1 MRSRVAHV
9 ISFRTAKFDVSA
21 ETPNPINSI
30 AGKSVLEWLR
40 TELENAGHRSTA
52 PEAEDWGWYI
62 DVDAGGSSYLVGAS
76 GDADATT
83 AEIEWTL
90 QVHKVRSFKDRLLR
104 RNTMHPDEPVTA
116 LIERALRADPRIGH
130 VSVERERDA

>member
-1 MRSRVAHV
+1 MAHV
-9 ISFRTAKFDVSA
+9 VSFRTAKFDVSV
-21 ETPNPINSI
+21 ETPNPINPI

-40 TELENAGHRSTA
+40 TAMENAGYRSTA
-52 PEAEDWGWYI
+52 PDAEDWGWYI

-76 GDADATT
+76 GDADATA

-90 QVHKVRSFKDRLLR
+90 QVHKVRSFKDRLLG
-104 RNTMHPDEPVTA
+104 RNTLRPDDPVTA
-116 LIERALRADPRIGH
+116 LIERTLRADPLIDH